1 MLSCQSFAVS
11 QSIVPN
17 SALCRN
23 GHCGLSLQDT
33 ETRPGDK
40 RVKKKKKR
48 IHFCS
53 LLEMFGLS
61 FTLNGSMRVCA
72 VFYLYSNII
81 RKFRIDFV
89 L

>member
-23 GHCGLSLQDT
+23 GHCRVSLQDT
-33 ETRPGDK
+33 ETRP
-40 RVKKKKKR
+40 VEKKKR

-72 VFYLYSNII
+72 VFYLYSDII

>member
-40 RVKKKKKR
+40 RVKKKKKKN
-48 IHFCS
+48 
-53 LLEMFGLS
+53 S
-61 FTLNGSMRVCA
+61 FLFASRNVWIIVYVKWLNACLCGI
-72 VFYLYSNII
+72 L
-81 RKFRIDFV
+81 FV
-89 L
+89 Q

>member
-17 SALCRN
+17 GALCRN
-23 GHCGLSLQDT
+23 GHCGVSLQDT

-40 RVKKKKKR
+40 RVKKKKKK
-48 IHFCS
+48 IVFCS
-53 LLEMFGLS
+53 LLEM

-81 RKFRIDFV
+81 RKSRIDFV

>member
-23 GHCGLSLQDT
+23 GHCGVSLQDT
-33 ETRPGDK
+33 ETRPGK
-40 RVKKKKKR
+40 KKKKKKR

-53 LLEMFGLS
+53 LPEMFGSS

-72 VFYLYSNII
+72 VCYLYSNII

-89 L
+89 P

>member
-17 SALCRN
+17 SAQCRN
-23 GHCGLSLQDT
+23 GHCGVSLQDT
-33 ETRPGDK
+33 ETRPVDEK
-40 RVKKKKKR
+40 DKKKR

-53 LLEMFGLS
+53 LPEMFGLS

-81 RKFRIDFV
+81 PKFRIDFV

>member
-23 GHCGLSLQDT
+23 GHCGVSLQDT

-40 RVKKKKKR
+40 RVKKKKKKR

-53 LLEMFGLS
+53 LLEM

>member
-23 GHCGLSLQDT
+23 GHCGVSLQDT

-40 RVKKKKKR
+40 RVKKKKK

-53 LLEMFGLS
+53 LLEMF
-61 FTLNGSMRVCA
+61 TLNGSMRFCA